1 MNFQEFQQSRRKRA
15 AKYDENNI
23 LTNVGVFSVHST
35 DVEQWC
41 HINGTDYCP
50 SEDLECVFFYGE
62 TGLYIE
68 KLCDGSYLLNIENE
82 SISADLESLELAL
95 YHFACGECYF
105 DSELQE
111 QEIIRFYMIEQ
122 CKKIDPNG
130 TYSDFHCIREGLRP
144 MDLYEACRQFVKLTT
159 PDLVVEKGAKK

>member
-130 TYSDFHCIREGLRP
+130 TYSDFHCIGEGLRP

>member
-1 MNFQEFQQSRRKRA
+1 MNFQEFQQSRRQLT

-23 LTNVGVFSVHST
+23 LMDVGVLSLHST
-35 DVEQWC
+35 DVEQWYY
-41 HINGTDYCP
+41 IDGIDYHP

-62 TGLYIE
+62 TGLHIE

-82 SISADLESLELAL
+82 SISSDLEKLELAL

-105 DSELQE
+105 GSELQE

-122 CKKIDPNG
+122 CEKIDPNG
-130 TYSDFHCIREGLRP
+130 TYRDSHCIADGLQP

-159 PDLVVEKGAKK
+159 PDLIQ